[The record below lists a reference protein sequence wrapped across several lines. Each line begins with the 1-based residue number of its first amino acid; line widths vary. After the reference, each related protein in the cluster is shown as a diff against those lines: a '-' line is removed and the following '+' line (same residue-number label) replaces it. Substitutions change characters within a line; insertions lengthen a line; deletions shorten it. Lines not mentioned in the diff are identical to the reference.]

1 MFRNTVSALGV
12 FLVLIFMTPALADD
26 GPRVRYDDHK
36 LVEVTL
42 ETESDIDT
50 ILSISDDPWSDGVG
64 VGTFDFRVAPER
76 MVELEASGLAYR
88 VKIDNIQELIDQ
100 EIARMERPPRGGW
113 FEDYKSYAEIDAYI
127 DALIDLRPDLVSRF
141 VFGTSIEGRTMFGM
155 RITSSEGGEDKPAV
169 VLDGTHHAR
178 EWIALM
184 VPMYIADRLVRDYE
198 TDPEVRQLVDDAV
211 IYVLPLINP
220 DGYEYSRDVNRMWR
234 KNRRDNEGSSCWG
247 VDPNRNYGYE
257 WGGYGAS
264 SDPCDETYRGTGPFS
279 EPETSAV
286 RDFFL
291 ATPNTKG
298 HITYHS
304 YGQLILYPF
313 GYDYVLPPEPD
324 LSTFVELTADMADA
338 IYSVHGMVYV
348 DQPAHALYRCSGI
361 TTDWVYGE
369 LGILSWT
376 PELRDTGYYGFLLP
390 PEQII
395 PTGEEN
401 FEAVKLVIQYVSV
414 LLRFEFPE
422 GLPTRVDSETETAVR
437 VDIVPVNGEMEPGS
451 GKLFTRIGTSGPFT
465 ESSLVPLGGDAYEGT
480 LPAAP
485 CESVI
490 QYYFQVE
497 TTDNVILT
505 SPPDA
510 PNTLYETDVIDVV
523 IFFEDDMETDQGW
536 TVGWA
541 GDDATTGIWNRMD
554 PEGTAAQ
561 PENDHTPAPGTD
573 CYVTDGRGGS
583 LGAYDVDDGR
593 TTLVTPIF
601 DLTEAEDPVIGYW
614 RWYSNHAGSDPYNDI
629 FEVDISDD
637 DGSSW
642 VNAETVGPSGPETSG
657 GWFYHEFHV
666 ADFVDPTSQVRVRFV
681 ASDENAGSIVEA
693 AVDDFLVLDYYCEE
707 TDCPGDLNDDGQRD
721 QADLGI
727 LLADWGCSGGDCPG
741 DIDGDGDTDQA
752 DLGFFLS
759 VYGVPCP

>member
-42 ETESDIDT
+42 EAESDIDT

-76 MVELEASGLAYR
+76 MADLEASGLAYR

-100 EIARMERPPRGGW
+100 EIARMERPPRGDW

-155 RITSSEGGEDKPAV
+155 RITSPEGGEDKPAV

-198 TDPEVRQLVDDAV
+198 TDPEVRQLVDEAI

-291 ATPNTKG
+291 ATPNIKG
-298 HITYHS
+298 HISYHS

-324 LSTFVELTADMADA
+324 LSTFIELSAAMADA
-338 IYSVHGMVYV
+338 IYSVHGKVYT
-348 DQPAHALYRCSGI
+348 DQPAHDLYPCSGI
-361 TTDWVYGE
+361 TTDWVYGDQ
-369 LGILSWT
+369 GILSWT
-376 PELRDTGYYGFLLP
+376 PELRDTGQYGFLLP

-414 LLRFEFPE
+414 MLRFEFPE

-437 VDIVPVNGEMEPGS
+437 VDIVPANGEMEPGS

-465 ESSLVPLGGDAYEGT
+465 ESSLTPLGGDAYEGT

-490 QYYFQVE
+490 QYYFQAE
-497 TTDNVILT
+497 TTDDVILT
-505 SPPDA
+505 SPSDA
-510 PNTLYETDVIDVV
+510 PSSVYETTVIDVLV
-523 IFFEDDMETDQGW
+523 YFEDDCETDQGW
-536 TVGWA
+536 TIGWA

-561 PENDHTPAPGTD
+561 PEDDHTPAPGTE
-573 CYVTDGRGGS
+573 CYVTDGRGGN

-593 TTLVTPIF
+593 TTLVTPVF

-614 RWYSNHAGSDPYNDI
+614 RWYSNHAGNDPYNDI

-637 DGSSW
+637 EGSSW

-666 ADFVDPTSQVRVRFV
+666 ADFVELTSQVRVRFV
-681 ASDENAGSIVEA
+681 ASDEDAGSIVEA
-693 AVDDFLVLDYYCEE
+693 AVDDFLVLEYYCEE
-707 TDCPGDLNDDGQRD
+707 TECPGDLNGDGQRD

-727 LLADWGCSGGDCPG
+727 LLADWGCTGGDCPG
-741 DIDGDGDTDQA
+741 DVDGDGDTDHA
-752 DLGFFLS
+752 DLGFLLS
-759 VYGVPCP
+759 VYGEPCP